1 MKVYILAI
9 TEGTWMFPAGS
20 GKIYKSKT
28 AAYKAFEKYKK
39 ENGGGTNAKILVADN
54 WHEEGE
60 RN

>member
-9 TEGTWMFPAGS
+9 TEGTWMFPVGS

-54 WHEEGE
+54 WH
-60 RN
+60 

>member
-9 TEGTWMFPAGS
+9 TEGTWMFPVGS
-20 GKIYKSKT
+20 GKSINQKQLLIKHLKNT
-28 AAYKAFEKYKK
+28 KK